1 MLRPGEDDE
10 KLEQVLELIG
20 NDDSDVEISDDEE
33 EIETMENLMGR
44 EEEIINEE
52 LVSSS
57 EEDEEEDRIPLSVL
71 RENLKMAKQS
81 VDPLKRKS

>member
-44 EEEIINEE
+44 
-52 LVSSS
+52 
-57 EEDEEEDRIPLSVL
+57 
-71 RENLKMAKQS
+71 
-81 VDPLKRKS
+81 